1 LDFVFAVTG
10 SGKAHNSMRSRKEY
24 MPNLREVLVVSSD
37 DEVRRNLAGIVGLC
51 GLEPV
56 LCVTVAD
63 SRAVLTRYPICVV
76 VCEDQLADGNYRDLV
91 EAVKRTTL
99 DAPVIVV
106 SHLADWNEYLNAVRA
121 GAFDYIGLPPR
132 RAEIEWVVK
141 NALNERARQN
151 QLEAG
156 EGGQPSNRIGGMPW
170 TPEE

>member
-1 LDFVFAVTG
+1 LDFVFPVTG

-24 MPNLREVLVVSSD
+24 MPNLQEVLVVSSD

-51 GLEPV
+51 GFEPV

-76 VCEDQLADGNYRDLV
+76 VCEEQLADGNYRDLV
-91 EAVKRTTL
+91 EAVKRTAL

-106 SHLADWNEYLNAVRA
+106 SRLADWNEYLNAVRG
-121 GAFDYIGLPPR
+121 GAFDYIALPPR
-132 RAEIEWVVK
+132 RAEIERTIK
-141 NALNERARQN
+141 SALNERVRQN

-156 EGGQPSNRIGGMPW
+156 EVRQPSNRIGGMPW

>member
-1 LDFVFAVTG
+1 LVFGFAVTG
-10 SGKAHNSMRSRKEY
+10 SGKAHRSMRSRKEY

-91 EAVKRTTL
+91 EAVERSTAN
-99 DAPVIVV
+99 APVIVV
-106 SHLADWNEYLNAVRA
+106 SRLGDWNEYLNAVRA

-132 RAEIEWVVK
+132 RGEIAWAIE
-141 NALNERARQN
+141 NALNERARPN
-151 QLEAG
+151 QLKSG
-156 EGGQPSNRIGGMPW
+156 EVRQPSNRIGGMPW

>member
-1 LDFVFAVTG
+1 
-10 SGKAHNSMRSRKEY
+10 MRQRKEY

-37 DEVRRNLAGIVGLC
+37 DEVRRDLGGIVGLW

-56 LCVTVAD
+56 LCATVAD
-63 SRAVLTRYPICVV
+63 SRAALTRYPICVV

-91 EAVKRTTL
+91 EAVERTTT

-106 SHLADWNEYLNAVRA
+106 SRLADWNEYMNAVRA
-121 GAFDYIGLPPR
+121 GAFDYIALPPR
-132 RAEIEWVVK
+132 RTEIERAIK

-156 EGGQPSNRIGGMPW
+156 EVRQPSNGIGGMPW
-170 TPEE
+170 IPEE

>member
-1 LDFVFAVTG
+1 
-10 SGKAHNSMRSRKEY
+10 MRRRKEY

-37 DEVRRNLAGIVGLC
+37 DEVRRDLAGIVGLW

-56 LCVTVAD
+56 LCATVAD
-63 SRAVLTRYPICVV
+63 SRAALTRYPICVV
-76 VCEDQLADGNYRDLV
+76 VCEDRLADGNYRDLV
-91 EAVKRTTL
+91 EAVERTTT

-106 SHLADWNEYLNAVRA
+106 SRLADWNEYMNAVRA
-121 GAFDYIGLPPR
+121 GAFDYIALPPR
-132 RAEIEWVVK
+132 RTEIERAIK

-156 EGGQPSNRIGGMPW
+156 EVRQPSNGIGGMPW

>member
-1 LDFVFAVTG
+1 
-10 SGKAHNSMRSRKEY
+10 

-37 DEVRRNLAGIVGLC
+37 DEVRQNLAGIVGLC

-63 SRAVLTRYPICVV
+63 SRAALSRYPICVV

-91 EAVKRTTL
+91 KAVERTTA

-106 SHLADWNEYLNAVRA
+106 SRLADWSEYMNAVRA
-121 GAFDYIGLPPR
+121 GAFEYIGLPPR
-132 RAEIEWVVK
+132 PAEIEWVLK
-141 NALNERARQN
+141 NALNERAWKN
-151 QLEAG
+151 QLEG
-156 EGGQPSNRIGGMPW
+156 REVRQPSNRIGGMPW

>member
-1 LDFVFAVTG
+1 
-10 SGKAHNSMRSRKEY
+10 

-37 DEVRRNLAGIVGLC
+37 DEVRRNLAGIVGLY

-76 VCEDQLADGNYRDLV
+76 VCEDQLADGSYRDLV
-91 EAVKRTTL
+91 EAVKRTTA

-106 SHLADWNEYLNAVRA
+106 SRLADWNEYLNAVRA
-121 GAFDYIGLPPR
+121 GALDYIGLPPH
-132 RAEIEWVVK
+132 RAEIEWAIK
-141 NALNERARQN
+141 NVLVR
-151 QLEAG
+151 
-156 EGGQPSNRIGGMPW
+156 QPSNTIGGTPW

>member
-1 LDFVFAVTG
+1 
-10 SGKAHNSMRSRKEY
+10 

-37 DEVRRNLAGIVGLC
+37 DDVRRNLAEIIGLC

-91 EAVKRTTL
+91 EAVERTNA

-106 SHLADWNEYLNAVRA
+106 SRLADWNEYLNAVRA
-121 GAFDYIGLPPR
+121 GAFDYVGFPPR
-132 RAEIEWVVK
+132 PAEIESVVK
-141 NALNERARQN
+141 NALNERERQN
-151 QLEAG
+151 QLE
-156 EGGQPSNRIGGMPW
+156 GGKVRQASNRIGGMPW
-170 TPEE
+170 ALEE

>member
-1 LDFVFAVTG
+1 
-10 SGKAHNSMRSRKEY
+10 

-37 DEVRRNLAGIVGLC
+37 DEVRRNLAGIVGLY

-76 VCEDQLADGNYRDLV
+76 VCEDQLADGSYRDLV
-91 EAVKRTTL
+91 EAVKRTTA

-106 SHLADWNEYLNAVRA
+106 SRLADWNEYLNAVRA
-121 GAFDYIGLPPR
+121 GALDYIGLPPH
-132 RAEIEWVVK
+132 RAEIEWAIK
-141 NALNERARQN
+141 NVLVR
-151 QLEAG
+151 
-156 EGGQPSNRIGGMPW
+156 QPSNTIGGMPW